1 MVLDHGAFYH
11 IIVVFFSECNMK
23 EGWGLIRML
32 NINMM
37 IIMMMM
43 RMMVTILGL
52 LLSECIDTVAK
63 RKQRSVDGCP
73 LLQTQSRVLIN
84 HNMIRQVI
92 QNPSKSHTKVI
103 QNPSKKYAVSN
114 RILQTSV
121 SGMGILTMSR
131 VW

>member
-1 MVLDHGAFYH
+1 MVLFI

-23 EGWGLIRML
+23 EGWGLMRMM
-32 NINMM
+32 IIMM

-43 RMMVTILGL
+43 RKMVTILGL
-52 LLSECIDTVAK
+52 FLSECIDTVAK

-114 RILQTSV
+114 RIMQTSV

>member
-1 MVLDHGAFYH
+1 M
-11 IIVVFFSECNMK
+11 M
-23 EGWGLIRML
+23 EGWGLMRMM
-32 NINMM
+32 IIKM

-43 RMMVTILGL
+43 RKMVLGL

-63 RKQRSVDGCP
+63 RKQRSVDGCSF
-73 LLQTQSRVLIN
+73 LQTQSRVLIN

-92 QNPSKSHTKVI
+92 QNPSK
-103 QNPSKKYAVSN
+103 KYAVSN
-114 RILQTSV
+114 RIMQTSV